1 MQQQQQHEQNVNTN
15 TNPKSNS
22 NILFTPTYPNQSQ
35 LNQTSMIE
43 YSKIV
48 CCLCSAIIPANPTAI
63 CETCQ
68 RKNINLTNN
77 FPTTFTLIY
86 CRSCGRY
93 NRPPWIKCELESQD
107 MMNLCISRIKNLNK
121 AKIID
126 SSFIWTEPHSRII
139 KVKITL
145 QKEID
150 KIIATQSTVLTYK
163 IETQQCFDC
172 TKSQTPHFWYA
183 SVQLRQKVSHKK
195 TFMYIE
201 QCILKH
207 KMHRKAL
214 KITEHPDGGVDF
226 FFWTKNDAMVFCD
239 FISGIIPV
247 KVKVSKHVVSHSNQQ
262 HIFVVDIAAIW
273 KGDLVL
279 LNDSTSK
286 SLGGIGPVMLCDRVS
301 SKIRLIDPRSFE
313 SVEFDGNS
321 FFKYDFK
328 TGVDTKCMK
337 EFLIIDI
344 EEEVD
349 YTKRYKNTTYIDNNN
364 NNNEPSSIAS
374 DSIVSKSTNYGKN
387 VIDNENEYINEK
399 EKAKNYIVKC
409 MRNDSNDC
417 EQDKRGEVIELRC
430 PLAMQMKPGDVYYG
444 YDMSNINVSSDLEMI
459 IEKNAHKIP
468 DVVLVRK
475 KKEEKDIVKL
485 KRLDVEKEE
494 GYKKKG
500 KKEKNGEDKEYE
512 EFVEEIMENEDMKKN
527 VVLEGEGDDNEDDDN
542 EHLNEMLNEMNV

>member
-1 MQQQQQHEQNVNTN
+1 
-15 TNPKSNS
+15 
-22 NILFTPTYPNQSQ
+22 
-35 LNQTSMIE
+35 
-43 YSKIV
+43 
-48 CCLCSAIIPANPTAI
+48 
-63 CETCQ
+63 
-68 RKNINLTNN
+68 
-77 FPTTFTLIY
+77 
-86 CRSCGRY
+86 
-93 NRPPWIKCELESQD
+93 
-107 MMNLCISRIKNLNK
+107 
-121 AKIID
+121 
-126 SSFIWTEPHSRII
+126 
-139 KVKITL
+139 
-145 QKEID
+145 
-150 KIIATQSTVLTYK
+150 
-163 IETQQCFDC
+163 
-172 TKSQTPHFWYA
+172 
-183 SVQLRQKVSHKK
+183 
-195 TFMYIE
+195 
-201 QCILKH
+201 
-207 KMHRKAL
+207 
-214 KITEHPDGGVDF
+214 
-226 FFWTKNDAMVFCD
+226 
-239 FISGIIPV
+239 
-247 KVKVSKHVVSHSNQQ
+247 
-262 HIFVVDIAAIW
+262 
-273 KGDLVL
+273 
-279 LNDSTSK
+279 
-286 SLGGIGPVMLCDRVS
+286 
-301 SKIRLIDPRSFE
+301 
-313 SVEFDGNS
+313 
-321 FFKYDFK
+321 
-328 TGVDTKCMK
+328 MK

-349 YTKRYKNTTYIDNNN
+349 YNKRYKNTSYIDNNN

-512 EFVEEIMENEDMKKN
+512 EFVEEIMENEDMKRN
-527 VVLEGEGDDNEDDDN
+527 VVLEGEGDDNEDDNDDN